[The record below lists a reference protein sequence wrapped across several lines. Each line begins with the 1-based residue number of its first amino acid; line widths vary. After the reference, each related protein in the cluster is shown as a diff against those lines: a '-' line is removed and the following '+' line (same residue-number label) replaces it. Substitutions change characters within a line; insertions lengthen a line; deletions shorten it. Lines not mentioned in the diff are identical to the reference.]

1 MLSIQR
7 HTAQTAVS
15 WYSILLN
22 IAIQIL
28 CTETVYF
35 KHLLTCMALAYILT
49 LYMNFQLH
57 NLVWKHVGKELS
69 NNDKWVGFERFNI
82 FENFDV
88 GVYIV
93 FEQLL

>member
-1 MLSIQR
+1 MLSISIQW

-15 WYSILLN
+15 WYSILPYN
-22 IAIQIL
+22 IMHWD
-28 CTETVYF
+28 C